1 MLNQSICFLVTPLF
15 FVSLQTKKN
24 VTIMDIVVENLTKI
38 YGTQRAVDNISFR
51 VNTGEVLGFLGPN
64 GAGKTTTMK
73 AITTYL
79 VPNQGDVKVGKFSI
93 HEQPEEI
100 KKRIGYLPESNPLYH
115 DMPVI
120 DYLKFV
126 GELQGISSA
135 KIKEKIREM
144 VVVCGLEGEKHKK
157 IGELSKGYRQRVGL
171 AQALIH
177 DPEVLILDE
186 PTSGLDPNQIVEIR
200 ELIKKIGR
208 QKTVILSSHILA
220 EVEATC
226 DRIMIINKGK
236 IVADGT
242 PEDLRKQA
250 QGKEILKVTIE
261 DGQLDDIYD
270 KLRKLPSVEM
280 VDILVK
286 NKNVFEVQSKRSES
300 SRRSIFNL
308 CVQNKWI
315 LTELSATETKLED
328 IFRELTHS

>member
-1 MLNQSICFLVTPLF
+1 
-15 FVSLQTKKN
+15 
-24 VTIMDIVVENLTKI
+24 MDIEVKNLTKI

-51 VNTGEVLGFLGPN
+51 VKTGEVLGFLGPN

-79 VPNQGDVKVGKFSI
+79 IPNDGDIKVGEFSI

-100 KKRIGYLPESNPLYH
+100 KKRIGYLPESNPLYQ
-115 DMPVI
+115 DMAVI

-135 KIKEKIREM
+135 KIKDKIREM
-144 VVVCGLEGEKHKK
+144 VIVCGLEGEKHKK
-157 IGELSKGYRQRVGL
+157 ISELSKGYRQRVGL

-208 QKTVILSSHILA
+208 EKTVILSSHILA

-242 PEDLRKQA
+242 AEDLRKHA
-250 QGKEILKVTIE
+250 QGKEILRVTIE
-261 DGQLDDIYD
+261 DAEANKIFE
-270 KLRKLPSVEM
+270 KLSQLPSVEM
-280 VDILVK
+280 VDIVNHK
-286 NKNVFEVQSKRSES
+286 RNIFEVQSKSDIS
-300 SRRSIFNL
+300 SRKAIFKL
-308 CVQNKWI
+308 CVQHDWT
-315 LTELSATETKLED
+315 LTELTPLETKLED
-328 IFRELTHS
+328 IFRELTIN